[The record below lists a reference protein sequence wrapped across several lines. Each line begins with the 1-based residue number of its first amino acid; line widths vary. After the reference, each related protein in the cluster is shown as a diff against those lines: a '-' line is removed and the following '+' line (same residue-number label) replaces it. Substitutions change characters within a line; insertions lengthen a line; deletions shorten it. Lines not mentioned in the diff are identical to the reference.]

1 MVIDI
6 HAHDHPRAYNRAVSS
21 FAENGGRP
29 SDGGKGTHPDTDG
42 EAHLQ
47 TRMAQMAQA
56 GVAGGM
62 PAQAVPG
69 YPAGG
74 RLTGPG
80 AAVTRARG

>member
-1 MVIDI
+1 M
-6 HAHDHPRAYNRAVSS
+6 
-21 FAENGGRP
+21 GM
-29 SDGGKGTHPDTDG
+29 HPDTDG